1 MRPLRALF
9 HRRQDLVNPDEDDIV
24 EFEQPGDPSPEAVY
38 LEAATHYLDAQIS
51 AYDVLDTKS
60 NQAFSIGSLTLP
72 ITFTLINL
80 APDRVD
86 IPREAFWSLWGA
98 LGAYFLMVIFIALA
112 DRHKSIEYG
121 PTLSTIKDLSFG
133 EYPGVLIQRWVADG
147 YTNSSTNNA
156 KTLRLKGRWIGWMGV
171 SLWIEGGCLAAA
183 AVFTVWLWV

>member
-1 MRPLRALF
+1 MRLLRALF
-9 HRRQDLVNPDEDDIV
+9 RRSRDVVIPDEDDIV

-86 IPREAFWSLWGA
+86 IPREAFGSLWGA
-98 LGAYFLMVIFIALA
+98 LGAYILMVIFIALA
-112 DRHKSIEYG
+112 GRHKTIEYG
-121 PTLSTIKDLSFG
+121 PTPNTIKDLSFG

-156 KTLRLKGRWIGWMGV
+156 KTLRLKGRWIGWMSV
-171 SLWIEGGCLAAA
+171 FLWIEGGCLATA
-183 AVFTVWLWV
+183 AVFTVWLGV